1 MKKRNI
7 LKYRGY
13 TTAIEYS
20 AEDAVLHGKVE
31 GINDFVSFE
40 SVSASGIVEEFHR
53 CVDEYIAICKHKGKD
68 PDKPCSGSFNVRI
81 SPELHAMLAR
91 KARINGRTLNYEV
104 ETAIYRYV
112 KGW

>member
-31 GINDFVSFE
+31 GINDLVSFE
-40 SVSASGIVEEFHR
+40 SASAQGIVEEFRR
-53 CVDEYIAICKHKGKD
+53 CVDEYIAICKQQGKD
-68 PDKPCSGSFNVRI
+68 PDKPCSGTFNVRI
-81 SPELHAMLAR
+81 SPKLHAMLAR

-104 ETAIYRYV
+104 ETAITRYL
-112 KGW
+112 KGL